1 MKLRKLTIKNF
12 RGIRE
17 MEWNLTGDMICLIG
31 PGDSTKSTILLALE
45 YLFSGNW
52 SLSVSDVDFYQMNVQ
67 APIEIAAVVTELSDA
82 LISED
87 KFGLHLGFWNPHDG
101 KLYEEQ
107 SDGSCQ
113 KALQIRLEISQ
124 DLEPKWT
131 VVSLQKDGR
140 EPQPISAADR
150 RAFGVARIG
159 NYTESDLA
167 WGRNSALS
175 RLTQKD
181 DISRIPTMLAE
192 AERGILKALENM
204 DFSALSQAVQG
215 VRLAAPTLG
224 IDAQTEFRASMDP
237 MRVNLRQGAIALFD
251 GNLPLS
257 LRGAGSR
264 RLMTMVIH
272 KASVKEGAVILVDEI
287 ENSLEPYRLRHLIRQ
302 LRPKQGD
309 THQVIFTTHSPI
321 AVVECHANELYVVRS
336 ENGIT
341 SVASVGQE
349 LQDVVRKIPEAFLAR
364 RVFVCEGKT
373 EAGFLIGL
381 DTEYW
386 HQKHQNNPSQFRY
399 KTMAEAGAAPIE
411 APGGGGDES
420 PQLAVAMAELGYR
433 VAFFGDSD
441 KVEKLKPSV
450 SEMKKA
456 GIEVI
461 LWLPDGGKGLAIE
474 ERLCLDL
481 PLAGLVELAE
491 LAIELENDEKK
502 PDEVW
507 QKIHHAL
514 ASKGLKT
521 EPTHDLKGLIQQSN
535 EQAVRESL
543 GEAARH
549 KNAAWFKR
557 MDKGIALGK
566 MLTRYLDEMRDTP
579 TMHTLSVL
587 EQWCY
592 E

>member
-1 MKLRKLTIKNF
+1 MKLRRLTIKNF

-17 MEWNLTGDMICLIG
+17 MEWSLTGDMICLIG

-67 APIEIAAVVTELSDA
+67 APIEIAAVVTELSDG
-82 LISED
+82 LVSED

-107 SDGSCQ
+107 SDGSYQ
-113 KALQIRLEISQ
+113 KALQIRLEIHQ
-124 DLEPKWT
+124 DLEPQWSI
-131 VVSLQKDGR
+131 VSLQKDGR

-181 DISRIPTMLAE
+181 DISSIPTMLAE
-192 AERGILKALENM
+192 AERNVLKALDTM
-204 DFSALSQAVQG
+204 DFSALSEAVQ
-215 VRLAAPTLG
+215 VVKQAAPTLG
-224 IDAQTEFRASMDP
+224 LDAQTEFRASMDP

-264 RLMTMVIH
+264 RLMTMAIH

-302 LRPKQGD
+302 LRPQKAD

-321 AVVECHANELYVVRS
+321 ALVECHANELYVVRS
-336 ENGIT
+336 ENGVT
-341 SVASVGQE
+341 FVTSVGQE

-364 RVFVCEGKT
+364 KVIVCEGKT

-381 DTEYW
+381 DTEFW
-386 HQKHQNNPSQFRY
+386 HQEHQNNPSKFRY
-399 KTMAEAGAAPIE
+399 KTMAEAGAVPIE
-411 APGGGGDES
+411 DPRGGGDES
-420 PQLAVAMAELGYR
+420 PLLAAAMARLGYR

-441 KVEKLKPSV
+441 KVEKLNPSV
-450 SEMKKA
+450 GEMEKT
-456 GIEVI
+456 GIKVV
-461 LWLPDGGKGLAIE
+461 LWPPDNETGLATE
-474 ERLCLDL
+474 ERLCRDL
-481 PLAGLVELAE
+481 PVDGLVELVE
-491 LAIELENDEKK
+491 LAIKLEKTEKNPDDVWQRIYCELE
-502 PDEVW
+502 
-507 QKIHHAL
+507 
-514 ASKGLKT
+514 SKGFKI
-521 EPTHDLKGLIQQSN
+521 EPTYDLKALIAQST
-535 EQAVRESL
+535 EVAVREAL
-543 GEAARH
+543 GEAAKH

-557 MDKGIALGK
+557 MDKGKALGN
-566 MLTRYLDEMRDTP
+566 MLVRYLDEMWDTP
-579 TMHTLSVL
+579 TMLALNDL

-592 E
+592 G

>member
-1 MKLRKLTIKNF
+1 MKLRKLIIKNF

-67 APIEIAAVVTELSDA
+67 APIEIAALVTELSDA

-107 SDGSCQ
+107 SEGSCQ

-159 NYTESDLA
+159 NYVESDLA

-204 DFSALSQAVQG
+204 DFSALSQAVEG

-224 IDAQTEFRASMDP
+224 MDAQTEFRASMDP
-237 MRVNLRQGAIALFD
+237 TRVSLRQGAIALFD

-264 RLMTMVIH
+264 RLMTMAIH
-272 KASVKEGAVILVDEI
+272 KASVKEGAIILVDEI

-302 LRPKQGD
+302 LRPKVGE
-309 THQVIFTTHSPI
+309 THQVVFTTHSSV
-321 AVVECHANELYVVRS
+321 AVVECQAHELYVVRS
-336 ENGIT
+336 ENGKTAI
-341 SVASVGQE
+341 APVGQDT
-349 LQDVVRKIPEAFLAR
+349 QAQAIARSIPEAFLAR
-364 RVFVCEGKT
+364 KIVVCEGKT
-373 EAGFLIGL
+373 EAGLLISL
-381 DTEYW
+381 DKNYW
-386 HQKHQNNPSQFRY
+386 QDKHRDNPSQCKY
-399 KTMAEAGAAPIE
+399 QTMAEAGVAPIE
-411 APGGGGDES
+411 SPKSGGSEAPKYAAA
-420 PQLAVAMAELGYR
+420 LAQLGYR
-433 VAFFGDSD
+433 VAYFGDSERD
-441 KVEKLKPSV
+441 LSPSAD
-450 SEMKKA
+450 EMKKA
-456 GIEVI
+456 GTEQVFLWGGSVEIER
-461 LWLPDGGKGLAIE
+461 
-474 ERLCLDL
+474 RLCLDL
-481 PLAGLVELAE
+481 PMAAIGELIE
-491 LAIELENDEKK
+491 RAI
-502 PDEVW
+502 
-507 QKIHHAL
+507 
-514 ASKGLKT
+514 
-521 EPTHDLKGLIQQSN
+521 
-535 EQAVRESL
+535 SL
-543 GEAARH
+543 GTSEQSVWDKLRLRLKQENCIFTLSVDFETLKSEVAEQPLRVCIGKAADDGQ
-549 KNAAWFKR
+549 WFKR
-557 MDKGIALGK
+557 KDKGEALGN
-566 MLTRYLDEMRDTP
+566 LLARYLDRMQDTA
-579 TMHTLSVL
+579 TAATLR
-587 EQWCY
+587 EIEDWCY
-592 E
+592 AR